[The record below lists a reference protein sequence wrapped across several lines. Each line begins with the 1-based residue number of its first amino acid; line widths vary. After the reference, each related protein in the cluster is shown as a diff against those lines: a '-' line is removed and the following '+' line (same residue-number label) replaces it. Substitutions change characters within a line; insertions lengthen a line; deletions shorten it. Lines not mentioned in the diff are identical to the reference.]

1 MQINRFFE
9 MIYILLDKK
18 TVTAKELAERFEV
31 SARTIYRDIEV
42 LSQAGIPVYATRGKG
57 GGISLLDNFVLDKSL
72 ISDSEQT
79 EIIAAL
85 GAMSVLPDID
95 KTTIKDKLASLF
107 GKNDASWI
115 GVDFSGWRKGQK
127 TVFDN
132 LKEAVIKKRISE
144 IEYVNSCGEVS
155 VRSVEPLKLYFKGRA
170 WYLIAY
176 CRKAD
181 DYRIFR
187 LSRIKRVS
195 LSYDRFEREM
205 PDYDYKEEDIITTE
219 IVLKISPELEYRV
232 YDEFDNFERDNNG
245 CFIVKMNFPVDEWL
259 FGYIMSFGEYA
270 KVLSPEYIKCKIKEK
285 IEKSLKNYL

>member
-31 SARTIYRDIEV
+31 SVRTIYRDIEI

-79 EIIAAL
+79 EIISAL
-85 GAMSVLPDID
+85 GAMSVLPNID
-95 KTTIKDKLASLF
+95 NTTVKDKLASLF
-107 GKNDASWI
+107 RKDDASWI
-115 GVDFSGWRKGQK
+115 GVDFSDWSKGQK

-144 IEYVNSCGEVS
+144 IEYINSRGKSS
-155 VRSVEPLKLYFKGRA
+155 VRSVEPIRLYFKGRA

-181 DYRIFR
+181 DYRMFR

-195 LSYDRFEREM
+195 VTCDGFEREA
-205 PDYDYKEEDIITTE
+205 PDYDYKEENINTTE
-219 IVLKISPELEYRV
+219 VILKVGPESEYRV
-232 YDEFDNFERDNNG
+232 YDEFDDFERDDNG
-245 CFIVKMNFPVDEWL
+245 CFIVKINFPVDEWL

-270 KVLSPEYIKCKIKEK
+270 QVISPESVRCKIKEK
-285 IEKSLKNYL
+285 FEKSLKNYL